1 MFDTVDTKKP
11 IFNKNLIFL
20 FIVSEYTR
28 PTWQGIA
35 TRIRKKDKKMPKMKT
50 KSYLKKRA
58 SMTATGKIR
67 VARNAHHKCLLHK
80 SKRANN
86 AGSKPQ
92 YLNENMMG
100 QAKILAPY
108 GLK

>member
-1 MFDTVDTKKP
+1 MLNETEMAKALPSGEQKEV
-11 IFNKNLIFL
+11 
-20 FIVSEYTR
+20 
-28 PTWQGIA
+28 
-35 TRIRKKDKKMPKMKT
+35 KMPKLKT

-67 VARNAHHKCLLHK
+67 VARNAHKKLLRNK

-92 YLNENMMG
+92 YLNDNMVG

>member
-1 MFDTVDTKKP
+1 MLIISISQSGRHCHQTKKQTKSKG
-11 IFNKNLIFL
+11 N
-20 FIVSEYTR
+20 
-28 PTWQGIA
+28 
-35 TRIRKKDKKMPKMKT
+35 KMPKLKT

-67 VARNAHHKCLLHK
+67 VARNSHKKLLRKK
-80 SKRANN
+80 SARANK
-86 AGSKPQ
+86 AGAKPQ
-92 YLNENMMG
+92 YLNDNMVG

>member
-1 MFDTVDTKKP
+1 MKFMPEYGHVECLKWPWQPSGRLKKE
-11 IFNKNLIFL
+11 
-20 FIVSEYTR
+20 V
-28 PTWQGIA
+28 
-35 TRIRKKDKKMPKMKT
+35 KMPKLKT

-67 VARNAHHKCLLHK
+67 VARNAHKKLLRHK

-92 YLNENMMG
+92 YLNENMVG

>member
-1 MFDTVDTKKP
+1 MHYLCHNREANSPKWQRHCHQDNKK
-11 IFNKNLIFL
+11 KE
-20 FIVSEYTR
+20 V
-28 PTWQGIA
+28 
-35 TRIRKKDKKMPKMKT
+35 KMPKLKT

-58 SMTATGKIR
+58 KMTATGKINVR
-67 VARNAHHKCLLHK
+67 RNAHKKLLRKK
-80 SKRANN
+80 SARANN

-92 YLNENMMG
+92 YLNDNMVG

>member
-1 MFDTVDTKKP
+1 MPKYGHKPSKMASQALPSGYKTKG
-11 IFNKNLIFL
+11 L
-20 FIVSEYTR
+20 
-28 PTWQGIA
+28 
-35 TRIRKKDKKMPKMKT
+35 KMPKLKT

-67 VARNAHHKCLLHK
+67 VARNAHKKLLRHK

-92 YLNENMMG
+92 YLNDNMMG

>member
-1 MFDTVDTKKP
+1 
-11 IFNKNLIFL
+11 
-20 FIVSEYTR
+20 
-28 PTWQGIA
+28 
-35 TRIRKKDKKMPKMKT
+35 MPKLKT

-58 SMTATGKIR
+58 RVTATGKINVR
-67 VARNAHHKCLLHK
+67 RNAHKKLLRKK
-80 SKRANN
+80 SARANN

-92 YLNENMMG
+92 YLNDNMVG

>member
-1 MFDTVDTKKP
+1 MA
-11 IFNKNLIFL
+11 
-20 FIVSEYTR
+20 
-28 PTWQGIA
+28 GIA
-35 TRIRKKDKKMPKMKT
+35 TRCIKKGYKMPKMKT
-50 KSYLKKRA
+50 KSYMKKRA

-67 VARNAHHKCLLHK
+67 VARNAHKKRLMHQ

-92 YLNENMMG
+92 YLNKNMVG

-108 GLK
+108 ELD

>member
-1 MFDTVDTKKP
+1 MPKYDPLNVQSGNWLPPGNVKKE
-11 IFNKNLIFL
+11 
-20 FIVSEYTR
+20 V
-28 PTWQGIA
+28 
-35 TRIRKKDKKMPKMKT
+35 KMPKLKT

-67 VARNAHHKCLLHK
+67 VARNAHKKLLRHK

-92 YLNENMMG
+92 YLNENMVG

>member
-1 MFDTVDTKKP
+1 
-11 IFNKNLIFL
+11 
-20 FIVSEYTR
+20 
-28 PTWQGIA
+28 
-35 TRIRKKDKKMPKMKT
+35 
-50 KSYLKKRA
+50 
-58 SMTATGKIR
+58 MTETGKIR
-67 VARNAHHKCLLHK
+67 VARNAHKKLLRHK

-92 YLNENMMG
+92 YLNDNMMG

>member
-1 MFDTVDTKKP
+1 MHYLCHNRGANGPKWQRHCHKDNKK
-11 IFNKNLIFL
+11 KE
-20 FIVSEYTR
+20 V
-28 PTWQGIA
+28 
-35 TRIRKKDKKMPKMKT
+35 KMPKLKT

-67 VARNAHHKCLLHK
+67 VARNAHKKLLRKK
-80 SKRANN
+80 SARANN

-92 YLNENMMG
+92 YLNDNMVA

>member
-1 MFDTVDTKKP
+1 
-11 IFNKNLIFL
+11 
-20 FIVSEYTR
+20 
-28 PTWQGIA
+28 
-35 TRIRKKDKKMPKMKT
+35 
-50 KSYLKKRA
+50 
-58 SMTATGKIR
+58 MTATGKIR
-67 VARNAHHKCLLHK
+67 VARNAHHKCLSHK

>member
-1 MFDTVDTKKP
+1 MQLIKNFSG
-11 IFNKNLIFL
+11 NKFCIN
-20 FIVSEYTR
+20 Y
-28 PTWQGIA
+28 
-35 TRIRKKDKKMPKMKT
+35 K
-50 KSYLKKRA
+50 
-58 SMTATGKIR
+58 
-67 VARNAHHKCLLHK
+67 RNAHKKLLRHK

-92 YLNENMMG
+92 YLNENMVG